1 MERTILVVNSGS
13 TSLKLS
19 RVDQDGTPSPLG
31 PGGRG
36 PFQLEERL
44 HRAGPVDAV
53 AHRVVH
59 GGVVHRGP
67 ERITPR
73 LLSELS
79 RLSPLAP
86 LHQPRAL
93 AAARAALRALPGV
106 PQVACFDTAFHRSI
120 PAAAATYPVPGS
132 WRRRGAVRYGFH
144 GLAHQYL
151 ARRAAELLGR
161 PLRELSLVTCQLG
174 GGASLAA
181 VDGGLSVDTTM
192 GFTPLEGLPMAS
204 RSGSIDPG
212 LVTWAQRRF
221 GLSGQEVEVQLEHDS
236 GLKGLAGTPDMRRV
250 LARAQAGDRRAELA
264 LEVYLHQLARGIAA
278 MTASLTGLDAV
289 VFGGGVGFGSATIR
303 EGAAERLGVLGLR
316 LERARNRELSG
327 DRRVEALGSRCP
339 VLAVETREDLEM
351 ARQTRDLLGWGG

>member
-13 TSLKLS
+13 TSLKLT
-19 RVDQDGTPSPLG
+19 RVDQDGTRSPLG

-36 PFQLEERL
+36 PFQLEQRL

-93 AAARAALRALPGV
+93 AAARAALRAFPGV

-161 PLRELSLVTCQLG
+161 PATELS
-174 GGASLAA
+174 
-181 VDGGLSVDTTM
+181 
-192 GFTPLEGLPMAS
+192 
-204 RSGSIDPG
+204 

-236 GLKGLAGTPDMRRV
+236 GLRGLAGTPDMRRV
-250 LARAQAGDRRAELA
+250 LARAQAGDRRAGLA

-289 VFGGGVGFGSATIR
+289 VFGGGVGFGSAAIR
-303 EGAAERLGVLGLR
+303 EGAAQRLGVLGLR

-327 DRRVEALGSRCP
+327 DRRVEALASRCP

>member
-13 TSLKLS
+13 TSLKLT
-19 RVDQDGTPSPLG
+19 RVDQDGTRSPLG

-36 PFQLEERL
+36 PFQLEQRL

-93 AAARAALRALPGV
+93 AAARAALRAFPGV

-132 WRRRGAVRYGFH
+132 WHRRGAVRYGFH

-161 PLRELSLVTCQLG
+161 PATELS
-174 GGASLAA
+174 
-181 VDGGLSVDTTM
+181 
-192 GFTPLEGLPMAS
+192 
-204 RSGSIDPG
+204 

-236 GLKGLAGTPDMRRV
+236 GLRGLAGTPDMRRV
-250 LARAQAGDRRAELA
+250 LARAQAGDRRAGLA

-289 VFGGGVGFGSATIR
+289 VFGGGVGFGSAAIR
-303 EGAAERLGVLGLR
+303 EGAAQRLGVLGLR

-327 DRRVEALGSRCP
+327 DRRVEALASRCP

>member
-1 MERTILVVNSGS
+1 MDRSILVVNSGS
-13 TSLKLS
+13 TSLKLT
-19 RVDQDGTPSPLG
+19 RVGRDGIGTPVGSKG
-31 PGGRG
+31 WSGFR
-36 PFQLEERL
+36 LEERL
-44 HRAGPVDAV
+44 RGAGPVDAV

-59 GGVVHRGP
+59 GGAGRRGP

-73 LLSELS
+73 LLAELS

-106 PQVACFDTAFHRSI
+106 PQVACFDTAFHRTLPPS
-120 PAAAATYPVPGS
+120 AATYPVPGS

-144 GLAHQYL
+144 GLAHEYL
-151 ARRAAELLGR
+151 ARRAAGLLGR

-181 VDGGLSVDTTM
+181 VERGRSVDTTM

-212 LVTWAQRRF
+212 LVTWAQRRL
-221 GLSGQEVEVQLEHDS
+221 GLSAQEVEGQLERAS

-250 LARAQAGDRRAELA
+250 LARARAGDRRAELA
-264 LEVYLHQLARGIAA
+264 LEVYLHRLARGIAA
-278 MTASLTGLDAV
+278 MTASLSGLDAV
-289 VFGGGVGFGSATIR
+289 VFGGGVGFGSPAVR
-303 EGAAERLGVLGLR
+303 EGAAGRLAVLGLR
-316 LERARNRELSG
+316 VDRDRNRDLSG
-327 DRRVEALGSRCP
+327 DRQVEAASSRCP
-339 VLAVETREDLEM
+339 ILAVETREELEI
-351 ARQTRDLLGWGG
+351 ARQTSDLLGWT

>member
-13 TSLKLS
+13 TSLKLT
-19 RVDQDGTPSPLG
+19 RVDQDGTRSPLG

-36 PFQLEERL
+36 PFQLEQRL

-93 AAARAALRALPGV
+93 AAARAALRAFPGV

-161 PLRELSLVTCQLG
+161 PATELS
-174 GGASLAA
+174 
-181 VDGGLSVDTTM
+181 
-192 GFTPLEGLPMAS
+192 
-204 RSGSIDPG
+204 

-236 GLKGLAGTPDMRRV
+236 GLRGLAGTPDMRRV
-250 LARAQAGDRRAELA
+250 LARAQAGDRRAGLA
-264 LEVYLHQLARGIAA
+264 LEIYLHQLARGIAA

-289 VFGGGVGFGSATIR
+289 VFGGGVGFGSAAIR
-303 EGAAERLGVLGLR
+303 EGAAQRLGVLGLR

-327 DRRVEALGSRCP
+327 DRRVEALASRCP